1 MLLASI
7 QNGAGSTE
15 SLVGFVG
22 FVVIAGGIAI
32 ALIVAAFRS
41 GSDSDADAE
50 PAE

>member
-1 MLLASI
+1 MLLASL

-15 SLVGFVG
+15 SLVGFIG

-32 ALIVAAFRS
+32 ALMVAAFRP
-41 GSDSDADAE
+41 GSDTDTDAE